1 MPERQ
6 FRRLLLGAAA
16 ALTLLAA
23 LPARAFSTL
32 AGWRIAADGV
42 VELRTADYT
51 NVTASYEAGSG
62 GRGPRVWFDLPGS
75 PSRPRGVAGGGP
87 VRAVRIGQ
95 PQPGLTRL
103 VIEFEPWVEIDP
115 ARLKL
120 EAVDRDT
127 WRLQLPLYPG
137 RAYVLLGEGSLETP
151 AAAPVLRPRT
161 LDPSA
166 LPAGPASPRAP
177 LRTLTPA
184 DLPQLNRGRFRIV
197 IDPGHGGPDPGA
209 VGIGGTQEKD
219 VVLEVSRQIR
229 DLLQSRGVEV
239 LMTRDGDIDVDLPPR
254 AQLANASGAHAF
266 VSVHANA
273 LNMSRP
279 DVNGLETFYFQSVQG
294 KNLASAIHNSIMG
307 TVRREDRGV
316 REGRFYVIR
325 ATRVPATLVEL
336 GFLTG
341 ADDAADLADP
351 AHRRQLALA
360 VTAGILEYLNQN

>member
-1 MPERQ
+1 M
-6 FRRLLLGAAA
+6 
-16 ALTLLAA
+16 
-23 LPARAFSTL
+23 
-32 AGWRIAADGV
+32 
-42 VELRTADYT
+42 
-51 NVTASYEAGSG
+51 
-62 GRGPRVWFDLPGS
+62 
-75 PSRPRGVAGGGP
+75 
-87 VRAVRIGQ
+87 
-95 PQPGLTRL
+95 
-103 VIEFEPWVEIDP
+103 
-115 ARLKL
+115 
-120 EAVDRDT
+120 
-127 WRLQLPLYPG
+127 
-137 RAYVLLGEGSLETP
+137 
-151 AAAPVLRPRT
+151 
-161 LDPSA
+161 
-166 LPAGPASPRAP
+166 
-177 LRTLTPA
+177 
-184 DLPQLNRGRFRIV
+184 

-341 ADDAADLADP
+341 ADDAADLADTT
-351 AHRRQLALA
+351 HRRQLALA